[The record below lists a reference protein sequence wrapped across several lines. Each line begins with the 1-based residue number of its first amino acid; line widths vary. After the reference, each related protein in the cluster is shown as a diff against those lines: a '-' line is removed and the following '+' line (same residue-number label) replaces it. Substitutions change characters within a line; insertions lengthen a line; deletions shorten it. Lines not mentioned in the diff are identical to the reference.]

1 MSHPIAGRITLNL
14 VAGILVTILTV
25 TVAVWWMAE
34 KQNKQ
39 AQENTGTMVTGGI
52 VAMEDN
58 VKAFANDYA
67 WWEAGYNAYVAGDEK
82 WVDENFG
89 SGIRDTQISDILVI
103 IDPKGD
109 IPYAWSIDDHRGTP
123 REIFTPEIRAKIAK
137 LAEGMPV
144 VNEAARPAY
153 FRVGDDIMLIAVARI
168 APVSRASEVAPETLP
183 FLVQGIY
190 LNHQRLFDLG
200 RQFLIDDLQI
210 DHSANAPQAVADG
223 FPPIRDFAGNIIGAF
238 VWTPPT
244 PGFAVLRNVVAPIA
258 GGLLVFCLIA
268 MWTVL
273 RARRLAL
280 SQALSERQAIE
291 AARTDSLTGLTNRF
305 GFNELS
311 ASASFEEACIK
322 GEAAII
328 YLDINGFKSVNDS
341 IGHQGGDELV
351 GMLADRLSM
360 ILPPDARFARVGGDE
375 FAVALTGR
383 AALGAVAGVAS
394 AMVHALDQSFT
405 VGGFQFQVTAA
416 VGYAISD
423 GGDVTPAELLRRAD
437 LAMYQAKNAAERD
450 AVPYHAGLETG
461 ALHRKRLGMALR
473 GAIEANE
480 LSVVYQPIVRA
491 SDLAIVSVEAL
502 VRWDSKEF
510 GRVSPVD
517 FIPVA
522 EETGAIHD
530 IGKFVFQRACQ
541 DLVDWPGLKMSI
553 NVSPAQLRDPSFAND
568 LGAIARRHDVVPNRF
583 KLELTEGLLVRNP
596 TIAKRKLAR
605 LKSMGFGL
613 SLDDFGTGFSSIG
626 YLRQFPFDWL
636 KIDKSFI
643 SELGSNPTANAL
655 IQSMIALGDA
665 MDIAV
670 VAEGIETVEQL
681 QLLRLLQCEF
691 VQGYY
696 LAKPM
701 PAAGITALLAELG
714 ESRRILPELD
724 LNGYET
730 TRPVLTIQ
738 S

>member
-1 MSHPIAGRITLNL
+1 MSHPIAGRITFNL
-14 VAGILVTILTV
+14 VAGIVVTIV
-25 TVAVWWMAE
+25 TVISGVAWMAYR
-34 KQNKQ
+34 QNDQ
-39 AQENTGTMVTGGI
+39 AAQQTRTMVMGG
-52 VAMEDN
+52 VDAMHTR
-58 VKAFANDYA
+58 VQGLANDYS
-67 WWEAGYNAYVAGDEK
+67 WWEEAYEAYGRGDRD
-82 WVDENFG
+82 WIDANIGTGIVDTLIADFLA
-89 SGIRDTQISDILVI
+89 ILS
-103 IDPKGD
+103 PQGELKYG
-109 IPYAWSIDDHRGTP
+109 WW
-123 REIFTPEIRAKIAK
+123 TPEGAPSPQSVMTPELIARIQELIRTAPI
-137 LAEGMPV
+137 E
-144 VNEAARPAY
+144 NNAARSAYIETPAGTLL
-153 FRVGDDIMLIAVARI
+153 FAVSRI
-168 APVSRASEVAPETLP
+168 APVSKLDTVKPEDLP
-183 FLVQGIY
+183 VLVMGFY
-190 LNHQRLFDLG
+190 LSTQRLSELG
-200 RQFLIDDLQI
+200 RSFLINDLRLQPG
-210 DHSANAPQAVADG
+210 DAESAKG
-223 FPPIRDFAGNIIGAF
+223 FPEIRDIYGKVIGHF

-280 SQALSERQAIE
+280 SQALSERQAVT
-291 AARTDSLTGLTNRF
+291 AARTDSLTGLTNRY

-311 ASASFEEACIK
+311 DSDQFGDACAN

-328 YLDINGFKSVNDS
+328 YLDVNGFKAVNDS

-351 GMLADRLSM
+351 GLLAERLSM

-375 FAVALTGR
+375 FAVALTGKT
-383 AALGAVAGVAS
+383 AQATVAGVAS
-394 AMVHALDQSFT
+394 AMVHSLDQPFG
-405 VGGFQFQVTAA
+405 VAGFQFQVTAA
-416 VGYAISD
+416 VGYAVAD
-423 GGDVTPAELLRRAD
+423 GKDVTPSELMRRAD

-450 AVPYHAGLETG
+450 AVPYHSGLETG
-461 ALHRKRLGMALR
+461 ALHRKRLGIALR
-473 GAIEANE
+473 GAIEADE
-480 LSVVYQPIVRA
+480 FSVVYQPIVRA
-491 SDLAIVSVEAL
+491 SDLAVVSVEAL

-510 GRVSPVD
+510 GRVSPAE

-522 EETGAIHD
+522 EETGAIHE
-530 IGKFVFQRACQ
+530 IGKFVFQRACR
-541 DLVDWPGLKMSI
+541 DMVEWPGLKISI

-643 SELGSNPTANAL
+643 AELGTNPTANAL

-691 VQGYY
+691 VQGFHLSKP
-696 LAKPM
+696 LA
-701 PAAGITALLAELG
+701 AAEVTALLAGLG
-714 ESRRILPELD
+714 ESRRLFPDLPPPKAELERQIN
-724 LNGYET
+724 L
-730 TRPVLTIQ
+730 VQ

>member
-1 MSHPIAGRITLNL
+1 MSHPIAGRITFNL
-14 VAGILVTILTV
+14 VVGILVTVV
-25 TVAVWWMAE
+25 TVIAGIAWMAYR
-34 KQNKQ
+34 QNDQ
-39 AQENTGTMVTGGI
+39 AAEQTRTMVMGG
-52 VAMEDN
+52 VDAMHTRIQGL
-58 VKAFANDYA
+58 ANDYS
-67 WWEAGYNAYVAGDEK
+67 WWEEAYDAYQRGDEE
-82 WVDENFG
+82 WIGANIG
-89 SGIRDTQISDILVI
+89 TGIVDTQIADFLAILSPEGELKYGWSTPA
-103 IDPKGD
+103 DAPTPK
-109 IPYAWSIDDHRGTP
+109 SVLS
-123 REIFTPEIRAKIAK
+123 PELIGMIEDLIRSARV
-137 LAEGMPV
+137 E
-144 VNEAARPAY
+144 NNAARSGYIETAAGTLL
-153 FRVGDDIMLIAVARI
+153 VGVARI
-168 APVSRASEVAPETLP
+168 APFSKAETVDPASLP
-183 FLVQGIY
+183 LLVMGFY
-190 LNHQRLFDLG
+190 LDKKRLSGLG
-200 RQFLIDDLQI
+200 QTFLIDDLRLEPE
-210 DHSANAPQAVADG
+210 DPSHKDSE
-223 FPPIRDFAGNIIGAF
+223 FPEIRDLYGEVIAHF

-268 MWTVL
+268 MGTVL

-305 GFNELS
+305 GFNEMIGGAAFLD
-311 ASASFEEACIK
+311 ASGK
-322 GEAAII
+322 GAAAII
-328 YLDINGFKSVNDS
+328 YLDVNGFKSVNDS

-351 GMLADRLSM
+351 GMLAERLAM
-360 ILPPDARFARVGGDE
+360 ILPADACFARVGGDE

-383 AALGAVAGVAS
+383 PALEAVAGIAS
-394 AMVHALDQSFT
+394 AMVHALDQPFA
-405 VGGFQFQVTAA
+405 VAGFQFQVTAA
-416 VGYAISD
+416 VGYAVSD
-423 GGDVTPAELLRRAD
+423 GPDVAPEELLRRAD

-450 AVPYHAGLETG
+450 AVQYHSGLETG

-473 GAIEANE
+473 SAIEMNE
-480 LSVVYQPIVRA
+480 MSVVYQPIVRV
-491 SDLAIVSVEAL
+491 SDLTIVSVEAL
-502 VRWDSKEF
+502 VRWESGEF
-510 GRVSPVD
+510 GRVSPAE

-541 DLVDWPGLKMSI
+541 DMVDWTGLKISI

-643 SELGSNPTANAL
+643 AELGTNQTANAL

-681 QLLRLLQCEF
+681 MLLRMLHCEY
-691 VQGYY
+691 VQGFF

-701 PAAGITALLAELG
+701 SAAEITALLAELG
-714 ESRRILPELD
+714 ESRRILPDLD
-724 LNGYET
+724 LPDVVPG
-730 TRPVLTIQ
+730 RAVLTRFG
-738 S
+738 

>member
-1 MSHPIAGRITLNL
+1 MSHPIAGRITFNL
-14 VAGILVTILTV
+14 VAGILVTVV
-25 TVAVWWMAE
+25 TVIAGVAWMAYR
-34 KQNKQ
+34 QNDQ
-39 AQENTGTMVTGGI
+39 AAAQTRTMVMGGI
-52 VAMEDN
+52 DAMHTR
-58 VKAFANDYA
+58 VQGLANDYS
-67 WWEAGYNAYVAGDEK
+67 WWEEAYDAYQRGDAA
-82 WVDENFG
+82 WIDANIG
-89 SGIRDTQISDILVI
+89 TGIVDTQIADFLVI
-103 IDPKGD
+103 VSP
-109 IPYAWSIDDHRGTP
+109 DHQVKYGWWTP
-123 REIFTPEIRAKIAK
+123 PEAPNTASVMSPALIGKIEDLIRTA
-137 LAEGMPV
+137 PV
-144 VNEAARPAY
+144 ENNAARSSYVETPAGTLL
-153 FRVGDDIMLIAVARI
+153 FAVSRI
-168 APVSRASEVAPETLP
+168 APVSNAGAVDPATLP
-183 FLVQGIY
+183 LLAMGFY
-190 LNHQRLFDLG
+190 LNNQRLSELG
-200 RQFLIDDLQI
+200 RSFLINDLRLERA
-210 DHSANAPQAVADG
+210 DAVTDATRE
-223 FPPIRDFAGNIIGAF
+223 FPEIRDIFGKVIGRL

-258 GGLLVFCLIA
+258 GGLLTFCLIA

-280 SQALSERQAIE
+280 SQALSEKQAIE

-311 ASASFEEACIK
+311 ASASFEEACAR

-341 IGHQGGDELV
+341 IGHQGGDALV
-351 GMLADRLSM
+351 GMLAERLSM

-383 AALGAVAGVAS
+383 PALDAVAGVAS
-394 AMVHALDQSFT
+394 AMVHALDQPFT
-405 VGGFQFQVTAA
+405 VTGFQFQVTAA
-416 VGYAISD
+416 VGYAVSD
-423 GGDVTPAELLRRAD
+423 GIDVSPDELLRRAD

-450 AVPYHAGLETG
+450 AVPYHPGLETG

-473 GAIEANE
+473 GSIEANE
-480 LSVVYQPIVRA
+480 MSVVYQPIVRA
-491 SDLAIVSVEAL
+491 SDLAVVSLEAL

-510 GRVSPVD
+510 GRVSPAE

-541 DLVDWPGLKMSI
+541 DMVDWPGLRMSI

-643 SELGSNPTANAL
+643 SELGTNPTANAL

-681 QLLRLLQCEF
+681 QLLRLLQCEY

-701 PAAGITALLAELG
+701 PAAEISALLARLG
-714 ESRRILPELD
+714 ESRRILPELELPGFD
-724 LNGYET
+724 SSRSALN
-730 TRPVLTIQ
+730 LQ